1 MKPRKKTGRETV
13 PAPLVTH
20 VMIFKFHDTVYKNK
34 NLTKQNSADPNN
46 IYMSEGKELFY
57 LDSLF

>member
-1 MKPRKKTGRETV
+1 M
-13 PAPLVTH
+13 L
-20 VMIFKFHDTVYKNK
+20 FKFHDTVYKNK
-34 NLTKQNSADPNN
+34 NLIKENSADPNK